1 MKSRTPKTKILQAC
15 ITKQEEL
22 VNSFQQRQEEM
33 HKDTYNQDGSDS
45 QTEDRKAGKV
55 EVLNALGD
63 ELIFANQELLYLNS
77 LNVEDDS
84 NIVEPGAVVVTES
97 ITFFIGVSSEK
108 VEVDGQTF
116 FGIST
121 KAPIYQNMEGL
132 KKGDKFQF
140 NETKYLIDDLY

>member
-1 MKSRTPKTKILQAC
+1 MKNKIGKIQILQAC
-15 ITKQEEL
+15 IQKQEEL
-22 VNSFQQRQEEM
+22 VDSFQKRQEEM
-33 HKDTYNQDGSDS
+33 HNDTYNQDGSDS

-77 LNVEDDS
+77 LNVDDES
-84 NIVEPGAVVVTES
+84 TVIEPGSVVVTKE

-108 VEVDGQTF
+108 VEVDGETF

-140 NETKYLIDDLY
+140 NETKYVIEDVY